1 MTLNKFGIIESIE
14 IEYGL
19 EAIMGLED
27 LVFDAALFRHFGHN
41 CVLFSITGK
50 LALIIVI
57 KITTRV

>member
-1 MTLNKFGIIESIE
+1 M
-14 IEYGL
+14 EYGL

-27 LVFDAALFRHFGHN
+27 LIFDAALFRHLGHN
-41 CVLFSITGK
+41 CGLFSVTGK